1 MDGVEAL
8 ARPNALD
15 SERTRLLKQVLQSSS
30 RLQRELRVTLG
41 TPAPKASKFSSFDP
55 TASKPK
61 EQLPSDRIASSS
73 LKDRL
78 QLCAQGHSEICE
90 DCDAGDLGREMS
102 PVLKSCGER
111 IGSLSGK
118 IFSLEDQLTLRGGVL
133 PQREEDSSLAIEII
147 PHGQQ
152 ASAATRQKEEA
163 ADRALASH
171 ARFASLEELQEN
183 LQKHA
188 SSYDDLRQLFPRR
201 HRWNPNLYLLTDE
214 TLKNPHEFKEAVW
227 RKLPKEEDD
236 IHRNNTRG
244 SVRWRR
250 SGSPKRAGSK
260 RVGSKF

>member
-78 QLCAQGHSEICE
+78 QLCAQGHSEIC
-90 DCDAGDLGREMS
+90 
-102 PVLKSCGER
+102 
-111 IGSLSGK
+111 
-118 IFSLEDQLTLRGGVL
+118 EDQLTLRGGVL